1 MLFFFFNRKLNAFRP
16 IVIKIVLKSKIE
28 KPSFEWTQKI
38 NQQVSIGIILDNY
51 YGYYK
56 VEFILKFATV
66 QD

>member
-1 MLFFFFNRKLNAFRP
+1 MNAFRP

-38 NQQVSIGIILDNY
+38 NHQVSIGIILDNY